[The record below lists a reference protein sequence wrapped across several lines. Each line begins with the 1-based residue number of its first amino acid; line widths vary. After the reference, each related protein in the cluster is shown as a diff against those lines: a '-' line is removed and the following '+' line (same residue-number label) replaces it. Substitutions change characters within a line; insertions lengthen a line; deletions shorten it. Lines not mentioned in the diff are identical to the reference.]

1 MDLAKV
7 NLLLGHKTNSKHL
20 SKDVRIRDM
29 PWVARCTSKCF
40 PVDRCLRRLSQPQG
54 GAMFKSE
61 SVLLSD
67 YLKDWYKSQNT
78 LSCFR
83 NTLQVV
89 PAPSFSSP
97 GRVHP
102 GLHFDHIHV

>member
-1 MDLAKV
+1 
-7 NLLLGHKTNSKHL
+7 
-20 SKDVRIRDM
+20 
-29 PWVARCTSKCF
+29 
-40 PVDRCLRRLSQPQG
+40 
-54 GAMFKSE
+54 MFKFE

-67 YLKDWYKSQNT
+67 YLKDWYKNQNT

-89 PAPSFSSP
+89 PAPSFRTP

-102 GLHFDHIHV
+102 GLHFEDHSCLNALLLSFPYHYHMK